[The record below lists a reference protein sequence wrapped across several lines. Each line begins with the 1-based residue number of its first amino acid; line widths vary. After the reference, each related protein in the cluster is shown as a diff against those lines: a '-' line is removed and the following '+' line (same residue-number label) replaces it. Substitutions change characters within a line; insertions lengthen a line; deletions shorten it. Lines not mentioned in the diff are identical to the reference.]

1 MATGIPKGYRSLNLP
16 SLRLDYQNKAPAS
29 EILQTPPA
37 EIERLWEFGSEQT
50 APNRLYFSENLGALA
65 ALLSDSSVC
74 GQVRLVYID
83 PPFATKSVFQS
94 RTLNHAYDDVL
105 HGEEFIEFLRKR
117 LILLRELLIEDGS
130 IYVHLDEKMVFHIKV
145 IMDEIFGIE
154 NYRNCITRKK
164 CNPKNYTRK
173 KYGNISDYIL
183 FYTKS
188 DSYVWNRP
196 VEKWTEARAK
206 EYQYIEPETGRRFMK
221 VPVHAPGI
229 RHGATGEPWRGKMPP
244 TGKHWQFPPDKL
256 DEFDARGEIFWSSN
270 GNPRRKVYLDENAGI
285 GVQDI
290 WMDYKDAHNQNIK
303 ITGYPTEKN
312 PELLKR
318 IIEASSNAGDLVLDC
333 FSGSGTTLAAASLLN
348 RHWIGI
354 DNSREAIKTTLVR
367 FSKGTEAM
375 GDFVNGNRA
384 QTDQQEGLSFDFE
397 PVRPKVS
404 AHDPIKDFNLFAEC
418 SLSSLLDEPA
428 KHPACHL
435 AAAVATA

>member
-1 MATGIPKGYRSLNLP
+1 
-16 SLRLDYQNKAPAS
+16 
-29 EILQTPPA
+29 
-37 EIERLWEFGSEQT
+37 
-50 APNRLYFSENLGALA
+50 
-65 ALLSDSSVC
+65 
-74 GQVRLVYID
+74 
-83 PPFATKSVFQS
+83 
-94 RTLNHAYDDVL
+94 LNHAYEDVL

-117 LILLRELLIEDGS
+117 LILLREILAEDGS

-145 IMDEIFGIE
+145 IMDEVFGAE

-196 VEKWTEARAK
+196 LEDWTETRAK

-221 VPVHAPGI
+221 VPIHAPGV
-229 RHGATGEPWRGKMPP
+229 RHGATGQPWRGKMPP
-244 TGKHWQFPPDKL
+244 SGKHWQFPPEKL
-256 DEFDARGEIFWSSN
+256 DEFDAKGEIFWSSN

-312 PELLKR
+312 PDLLKR
-318 IIEASSNAGDLVLDC
+318 IIEASSNEGDLVLDC
-333 FSGSGTTLAAASLLN
+333 FSGSGTTLAIANLLN
-348 RHWIGI
+348 RRWIGI
-354 DNSREAIKTTLVR
+354 DNSREAIKTTLAR

-375 GDFVNGNRA
+375 GDFVNSNRTQA
-384 QTDQQEGLSFDFE
+384 EQQEGLLFDFE
-397 PVRPKVS
+397 PAPLQ
-404 AHDPIKDFNLFAEC
+404 ANPHNPITDFNLFAER
-418 SLSSLLDEPA
+418 SLSSLLGEPT
-428 KHPACHL
+428 KHPASYP
-435 AAAVATA
+435 AAAVAVG